1 MRKCRTCGTRYE
13 PTRPI
18 QTACSIAC
26 ALIQAKAARAKKE
39 AKEDR
44 AKKLKLKTRAQWMRE
59 AQAAVNAYVR
69 KRDEHLPC
77 VSCGTTTAM
86 QWHAGHYRTTKAAP
100 ELRFDTRQ
108 IWKQCSQCNDYLSG
122 NITEYRKEL
131 VRRIGIEQVEEI
143 EGPHPPSKFS
153 IENLKAIK
161 EEYTAKLKDLQ
172 RRQEVP

>member
-1 MRKCRTCGTRYE
+1 MRKCKTCGTRYE
-13 PTRPI
+13 PTMPL
-18 QTACSIAC
+18 QTACSPAC
-26 ALIQAKAARAKKE
+26 AIEQAKASRVKKE

-44 AKKLKLKTRAQWMRE
+44 AKREKLKTRAQWLKE

-69 KRDEHLPC
+69 KRDENLPC

-143 EGPHPPSKFS
+143 EGQHEPKHYT
-153 IENLKAIK
+153 IDDLKAIK
-161 EEYTAKLKDLQ
+161 QEYTRKLKEL
-172 RRQEVP
+172 